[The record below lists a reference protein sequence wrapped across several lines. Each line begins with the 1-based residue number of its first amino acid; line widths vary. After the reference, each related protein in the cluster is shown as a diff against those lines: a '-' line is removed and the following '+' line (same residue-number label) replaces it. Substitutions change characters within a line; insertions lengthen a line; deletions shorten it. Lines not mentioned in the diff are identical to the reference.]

1 MKILLIRH
9 FEVWECPS
17 LAKFCSNNFVCQQS
31 LYLDPTNSW
40 SENLSLTKTKNKK
53 TKKQKKTNKTKP
65 TKKKTKKQRNKNIT
79 KNHALQTKQS
89 TQPPSPISIS
99 KSNPLT
105 VLLKP
110 ATECKVLIRE
120 GSLAHSTG
128 PKYLRECL
136 P

>member
-1 MKILLIRH
+1 MA
-9 FEVWECPS
+9 S
-17 LAKFCSNNFVCQQS
+17 LWYFP
-31 LYLDPTNSW
+31 LP
-40 SENLSLTKTKNKK
+40 ENLSLTKK
-53 TKKQKKTNKTKP
+53 KKQKKQKKQKKKNKQNKQNKTNKKKN
-65 TKKKTKKQRNKNIT
+65 KKKKNKNKNIT

-105 VLLKP
+105 ALLKP
-110 ATECKVLIRE
+110 ASECKVLIRE

>member
-1 MKILLIRH
+1 MFIIK
-9 FEVWECPS
+9 WDW
-17 LAKFCSNNFVCQQS
+17 KFAVSRTRPGH
-31 LYLDPTNSW
+31 LDSQTIKDVGEGGE
-40 SENLSLTKTKNKK
+40 ENLSL
-53 TKKQKKTNKTKP
+53 
-65 TKKKTKKQRNKNIT
+65 TKKKTKKQTKKNKQTKQKQQKKTKNKNIT

-105 VLLKP
+105 ALLKP
-110 ATECKVLIRE
+110 ASECKVLIRE
-120 GSLAHSTG
+120 NSLAHSTG

>member
-1 MKILLIRH
+1 MKHLRL
-9 FEVWECPS
+9 V
-17 LAKFCSNNFVCQQS
+17 
-31 LYLDPTNSW
+31 SW
-40 SENLSLTKTKNKK
+40 GENLSLTKKQKQKNKKKQKTQNKTKNKTKQNQKK
-53 TKKQKKTNKTKP
+53 TKKQKNK
-65 TKKKTKKQRNKNIT
+65 NKNIT

-105 VLLKP
+105 ALLKP
-110 ATECKVLIRE
+110 ASECKVLIRE